1 MSNEELTEQDS
12 QTSPQIKV
20 AAGLWFLGVVI
31 IAAVTVT
38 WVVLAVL
45 VGDYYSN
52 TKAVR
57 DSAAA
62 GSALISDLQKIEATK
77 AWLMPLPILGVS
89 TFLLGFGFAFANIMK
104 NTWLQG
110 SAVAAVFPALQ
121 ERETRR

>member
-1 MSNEELTEQDS
+1 MSDEELTEQDS

-57 DSAAA
+57 DSAPP
-62 GSALISDLQKIEATK
+62 DR
-77 AWLMPLPILGVS
+77 P
-89 TFLLGFGFAFANIMK
+89 
-104 NTWLQG
+104 
-110 SAVAAVFPALQ
+110 
-121 ERETRR
+121 